1 MKRLFEWW
9 HSYRLIVMTLK
20 GVTALLN
27 NSKYNKKL
35 NLAFAVRGYEWCVD
49 TYPYTNLG
57 PFDKLVVWKVRRVEK
72 KLNSF
77 NFAGFKYTDGW
88 DDAMTIANNLDGD
101 VAAQVLN
108 EAWTRMRAAQE
119 GHVHDDH
126 DHEHTDDTQ
135 SIHEGFAQEKSDG

>member
-35 NLAFAVRGYEWCVD
+35 N
-49 TYPYTNLG
+49 T
-57 PFDKLVVWKVRRVEK
+57 
-72 KLNSF
+72 F

-88 DDAMTIANNLDGD
+88 DDAMMIANNLDGD

-108 EAWTRMRAAQE
+108 EAWARMRAAQA

-126 DHEHTDDTQ
+126 PHEHAPVSGLRSEEEVQ
-135 SIHEGFAQEKSDG
+135 QFAEEHAGIMGYPEQEKKDG